1 MQGKILSRGKTQN
14 VDEFFHDVPIS
25 CGAYSK
31 GRTLIAPTV
40 LGFFLNFS
48 RKPLSES
55 RLRNFA
61 QEDVQRTMRQFFREQ
76 NPVELT
82 GC

>member
-1 MQGKILSRGKTQN
+1 M
-14 VDEFFHDVPIS
+14 
-25 CGAYSK
+25 
-31 GRTLIAPTV
+31 APAV

-61 QEDVQRTMRQFFREQ
+61 RENVQRTMRQLFSGAKSCRAYRLLKILLWLQQKFIAPCDTVRSEEDLHQ
-76 NPVELT
+76 R
-82 GC
+82 